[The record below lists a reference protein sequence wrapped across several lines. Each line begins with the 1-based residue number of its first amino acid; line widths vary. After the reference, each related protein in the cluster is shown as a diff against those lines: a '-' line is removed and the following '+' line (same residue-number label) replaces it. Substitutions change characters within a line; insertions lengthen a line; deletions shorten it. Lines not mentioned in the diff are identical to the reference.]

1 MKNNFWIL
9 IFGFII
15 ILSNCQSQKSSNFR
29 TKETIL
35 HIDDLQNGDLIFVG
49 AQTEQLSGAINRVT
63 QISKEANFD
72 HIGLIEKTKDSIF
85 VLHAAPIGGSQR
97 EEVHHFYKSQTEK
110 NNRIV
115 IYRLKNNYQ
124 HSIPNAI
131 STAKTLLGKPYNW
144 TYILNEN
151 EYYCSD
157 FIERAFRKD
166 EIFDL
171 IEMNFKNKET
181 DKIDDFW
188 IDFYRKKNLE
198 VPQDQPG
205 TNPNQL
211 ANSEKL
217 NRIGIILLDL

>member
-1 MKNNFWIL
+1 MKNIFWIL

-29 TKETIL
+29 NKETIL

-72 HIGLIEKTKDSIF
+72 HVGLIELDKDSIF

-115 IYRLKNNYQ
+115 IYRLKKHYQ
-124 HSIPNAI
+124 NSIPNAI

-144 TYILNEN
+144 TYILNED

-157 FIERAFRKD
+157 FIERVFRKD

-181 DKIDDFW
+181 GKIDDFW

-198 VPQDQPG
+198 VPQDKPG